1 MASNEEASGTR
12 YSPVLETSRIFSDLC
27 EQSERLNLP
36 SEVLANK
43 DRVSFSTSHNEI
55 YFPIPFKE
63 TETLAALKGI
73 EGSVAAAIAD
83 LRFGQNAQPRGVQVS
98 LEGATAFGCQAYIAK
113 LDGLSKLDP
122 NVKSRLKNTDLLA
135 AQSNGYRRMSANLY
149 KTKNPGEFYHIHGS
163 LEATTT
169 LNMIGLEGHRPDLT
183 DYEEIIKVIE
193 GQVQKYSV
201 SELEEMNKERR
212 QAGVPA
218 LKHEEFIKTP
228 HGKLNVQEPPW
239 KVTQLPGNLPPTPFP
254 SIRNGSKKIL
264 EGVKVLE
271 MCRIIAGPTVTRI
284 LAEYGADV
292 LKITS
297 PNLSDVPFFQVDGN
311 MGKHAADLDLK
322 TEAGRAE
329 FEKLLADADVIVD
342 GYRPGALEKLGYG
355 PQAMAALAEKRGKGI
370 VYVNENCFGYEGE
383 WAGRAGWQ
391 QIADC
396 VTGIA
401 WAQGQFMGLSTPV
414 VPPFP
419 ISDYG
424 TGCMGAI
431 AALSGLYHRAKTG
444 GSYHGKA
451 SLMHYDLLL
460 FAVGQYSAE
469 VQEQLRASQPPEFF
483 KLRHCDSVDRIGSTV
498 LKGMKERFPHLY
510 ASAGE
515 GPEGRKPLVEKW
527 FSRAYNADIEVVSPV
542 AAVEG
547 VENRFV
553 RASRPNGA
561 DRASWEDFKVDGEG
575 KGDVKKC

>member
-1 MASNEEASGTR
+1 MASNEEVSGSR

-27 EQSERLNLP
+27 EQSERLGLP
-36 SEVLANK
+36 SQVLANK

-98 LEGATAFGCQAYIAK
+98 LEGATAFGCQAYMAK

-122 NVKSRLKNTDLLA
+122 NVKSRLKDTDLLA
-135 AQSNGYRRMSANLY
+135 AQSIGYRRMSANLY

-183 DYEEIIKVIE
+183 DYEDIIKVIE

-201 SELEEMNKERR
+201 SELEAMNKERR

-218 LKHEEFIKTP
+218 LKHEDFIKTP
-228 HGKLNVQEPPW
+228 HGKLNVQEPAW
-239 KVTQLPGNLPPTPFP
+239 KLTQLQGNLPPTPFP
-254 SIRNGSKKIL
+254 ANRTGNKKIL

-322 TEAGRAE
+322 TEAGKVE
-329 FEKLLADADVIVD
+329 FEKLLADVDVIVD

-355 PQAMAALAEKRGKGI
+355 PQAMAAMAEKRGKGI

-460 FAVGQYSAE
+460 FAMGQYSAD
-469 VQEQLRASQPPEFF
+469 VQEEMRASQPPEFF
-483 KLRHCDSVDRIGSTV
+483 KLRHCDSVDRISSTV
-498 LKGMKERFPHLY
+498 LNGMHQRFPHLY
-510 ASAGE
+510 AAAGE
-515 GPEGRKPLVEKW
+515 EYEGRQPLVEKW
-527 FSRAYNADIEVVSPV
+527 FSRAYNADIEVVKPV
-542 AAVEG
+542 ATIEG
-547 VENRFV
+547 VDNQFV
-553 RASRPNGA
+553 RASRPNGV
-561 DRASWEDFKVDGEG
+561 DSASWEDFKVNGEG
-575 KGDVKKC
+575 EGDVKKC

>member
-1 MASNEEASGTR
+1 MANDCTSNGSP
-12 YSPVLETSRIFSDLC
+12 YSPVLETSRIFSSLC
-27 EQSERLNLP
+27 DQSERLSLP
-36 SEVLANK
+36 GEVLANK
-43 DRVSFSTSHNEI
+43 DKVSFSTSHNEI

-63 TETLAALKGI
+63 TETLAALKGV
-73 EGSVAAAIAD
+73 EGSVAAALAD
-83 LRFGQNAQPRGVQVS
+83 LRFGATEQPRSVQVS
-98 LEGATAFGCQAYIAK
+98 LEAATAFGCQAYMAKIA
-113 LDGLSKLDP
+113 GLSKLDP
-122 NVKSRLKNTDLLA
+122 HVKSKLKDTDLLA

-193 GQVQKYSV
+193 AQVQKYTV
-201 SELEEMNKERR
+201 PELEAMNKERR

-218 LKHEEFIKTP
+218 LKYEDFIKTP
-228 HGKLNVQEPPW
+228 HGALNVQEPPW
-239 KVTQLPGNLPPTPFP
+239 KVVKLQGDIAPTPFP
-254 SIRNGSKKIL
+254 AARPGSKRIL

-271 MCRIIAGPTVTRI
+271 MCRIIAGPTVARI

-329 FEKLLADADVIVD
+329 FEKLLEDVDVIVD

-355 PQAMAALAEKRGKGI
+355 PKAMAALAEKRGKGI
-370 VYVNENCFGYEGE
+370 VFVNENCFGYEGE

-396 VTGIA
+396 VTGVA
-401 WAQGQFMGLSTPV
+401 WAQGKFMGHDTPA

-431 AALSGLYHRAKTG
+431 AALTGLYHRAKTG
-444 GSYHGKA
+444 GSYHGQA

-460 FAVGQYSAE
+460 FAVGQYSDE
-469 VQEQLRASQPPEFF
+469 VQETLRAAQPAEFF
-483 KLRHCDSVDRIGSTV
+483 QLRHCDSVDRISSTV
-498 LKGMKERFPHLY
+498 LKGMHERFPHLY
-510 ASAGE
+510 IDPGVES
-515 GPEGRKPLVEKW
+515 EGRKSLTESW
-527 FSRAYNADIEVVSPV
+527 FSKAYGADIEVVKPITV
-542 AAVEG
+542 VQG
-547 VENRFV
+547 VDNQFI
-553 RASRPNGA
+553 RASRPNGS
-561 DRASWEDFKVDGEG
+561 DRATWEDFGIEEE
-575 KGDVKKC
+575 GDVKKC

>member
-1 MASNEEASGTR
+1 MANDSSANVSP
-12 YSPVLETSRIFSDLC
+12 YSPVLETSRIFSSLC
-27 EQSERLNLP
+27 DQSERLSLP
-36 SEVLANK
+36 EEVLANK
-43 DRVSFSTSHNEI
+43 DKVSFSTSHNEI

-63 TETLAALKGI
+63 TETLAALKGV
-73 EGSVAAAIAD
+73 EGSVAAALAD
-83 LRFGQNAQPRGVQVS
+83 LRFGTTEQPRSVQVS
-98 LEGATAFGCQAYIAK
+98 LEAATAFGCQAYMAK
-113 LDGLSKLDP
+113 IDGLSKLDP
-122 NVKSRLKNTDLLA
+122 KVKSKLKDTDLLA

-193 GQVQKYSV
+193 AQVQKYTV
-201 SELEEMNKERR
+201 PELEAMNKERR

-218 LKHEEFIKTP
+218 LKYEDFIKTP
-228 HGKLNVQEPPW
+228 HGALNVQEPPW
-239 KVTQLPGNLPPTPFP
+239 KVVKLQGDIAPTPFP
-254 SIRNGSKKIL
+254 ATRPGSKRIL

-271 MCRIIAGPTVTRI
+271 MCRIIAGPTVARI

-329 FEKLLADADVIVD
+329 FEKLLEDVDVIVD

-355 PQAMAALAEKRGKGI
+355 PKAMAALAEKRGKGI
-370 VYVNENCFGYEGE
+370 VFVNENCFGYEGE

-396 VTGIA
+396 VTGVA
-401 WAQGQFMGLSTPV
+401 WAQGKFMGLETPA

-431 AALSGLYHRAKTG
+431 AALTGLYHRAKTG
-444 GSYHGKA
+444 GSYHGQA

-460 FAVGQYSAE
+460 FAVGQYSDE
-469 VQEQLRASQPPEFF
+469 VQEKLRAAQPAEFF
-483 KLRHCDSVDRIGSTV
+483 QLRHCDSVDRISSTV
-498 LKGMKERFPHLY
+498 LKGMHKRFPHLY
-510 ASAGE
+510 IEPGVES
-515 GPEGRKPLVEKW
+515 EGRKSLTESW
-527 FSRAYNADIEVVSPV
+527 FSKAYGTDIEVVKPITV
-542 AAVEG
+542 VQG
-547 VENRFV
+547 VDNQFI
-553 RASRPNGA
+553 RASRPNGS
-561 DRASWEDFKVDGEG
+561 DRATWEDFGIEQEG
-575 KGDVKKC
+575 DIKKC